1 MSVENVTVIDFA
13 SVDKNGN
20 AVLTIS
26 DHLKW
31 DDDNEHLLILQ
42 NKINAYLSA
51 IEAGNFYEDYPDAKG
66 KNIII
71 NVVAKYKPNKN
82 AEYFLE
88 RTKEVLQSAGYSF
101 KFSVMK
107 EV

>member
-1 MSVENVTVIDFA
+1 MSVENLKVIDFA

-31 DDDNEHLLILQ
+31 DDNNEHLLILQ

-51 IEAGNFYEDYPDAKG
+51 IEAGNFYDEYPDAKG
-66 KNIII
+66 RNIII
-71 NVVAKYKPNKN
+71 SIVAKYEPNVN
-82 AEYFLE
+82 AKVFLNK
-88 RTKEVLQSAGYSF
+88 TKEMLETTGYGF
-101 KFSVMK
+101 HFNVINT
-107 EV
+107 